1 MDMDKEL
8 NCSEGA
14 RMLIERMQTHPD
26 DFKPQGRFYWI
37 AEKLRGVSP
46 KGQNELSERDWH
58 ALQDAFDKAV
68 LEPWLTETVVDE
80 IFNGDKRR
88 EEEQK
93 AYAQKSGT
101 YTANLAASMAATRNH
116 ITANMLAGSGFS
128 DPRALLQ
135 GGVYNPA
142 QGQAMWNGSV
152 PDPTQGQ
159 IVYLDNNGKELTL
172 WQRINQQLKQL
183 KKSATA

>member
-1 MDMDKEL
+1 MSEEL

-58 ALQDAFDKAV
+58 ALQGAFDKAV
-68 LEPWLTETVVDE
+68 LEPWLTEMVVDE
-80 IFNGDKRR
+80 IFNGDRRR

-93 AYAQKSGT
+93 AYAQTSGT
-101 YTANLAASMAATRNH
+101 YTANLAASMMNTKNQLA
-116 ITANMLAGSGFS
+116 ANMISGFR

-152 PDPTQGQ
+152 PDSTQGQ
-159 IVYLDNNGKELTL
+159 IVYLDNNKKELTL